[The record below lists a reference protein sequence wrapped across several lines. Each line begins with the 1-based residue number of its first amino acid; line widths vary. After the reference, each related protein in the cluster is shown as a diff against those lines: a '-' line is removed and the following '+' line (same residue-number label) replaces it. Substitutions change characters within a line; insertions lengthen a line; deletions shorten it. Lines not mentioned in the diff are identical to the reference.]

1 MPFTC
6 LLIEEAVLKLRAV
19 GAKGA
24 GKNAE
29 ISLWRG
35 LKNVQMQDEFM
46 QDGGTELA
54 PMSTTTDVKVAIQ
67 YSMSDNCIL
76 FKLLTKSSM
85 ERGADLRFLSAF
97 PGESEVLYKPLT
109 YLQPVGA
116 PKKIELAGRPITV
129 IEVEP
134 RA

>member
-6 LLIEEAVLKLRAV
+6 CLIDKAVGRLRAV

-24 GKNAE
+24 DAKAE
-29 ISLWRG
+29 INLWRG
-35 LKNVQMQDEFM
+35 LKNVQIRDVFM
-46 QDGGTELA
+46 MDGGTELA

-85 ERGADLRFLSAF
+85 ERGADLAFLSAF
-97 PGESEVLYKPLT
+97 PGESEVLFKPLT
-109 YLQPVGA
+109 YLQPIGA
-116 PKKIELAGRPITV
+116 PKKITLAGKPITV
-129 IEVEP
+129 IDVEP
-134 RA
+134 RT